1 MRRPHKVSGR
11 CYYSTSWE
19 GSAHRLNLA
28 MARQAGLHAL
38 RNDQDLARYV
48 IEGTPTG
55 RQLGTGSYGS
65 VEEVRFSF
73 KSQIICLPESQNLYH

>member
-1 MRRPHKVSGR
+1 
-11 CYYSTSWE
+11 
-19 GSAHRLNLA
+19 

-65 VEEVRFSF
+65 VEEVRFSQLLSR
-73 KSQIICLPESQNLYH
+73 KIKIYTIALGGN